1 MAKKCKGGE
10 CPIKEQCYKFTAAN
24 RILQTYFK
32 PPFELT
38 NSMVSTVKCDN
49 FQHNLI

>member
-1 MAKKCKGGE
+1 MSKKCKGGE
-10 CPIKEQCYKFTAAN
+10 CPIKEQCYKFTAAD

-49 FQHNLI
+49 FLNNLI

>member
-1 MAKKCKGGE
+1 MAKKCRGGE

-24 RILQTYFK
+24 KILQTYFK
-32 PPFELT
+32 APFELT

-49 FQHNLI
+49 FQHNII